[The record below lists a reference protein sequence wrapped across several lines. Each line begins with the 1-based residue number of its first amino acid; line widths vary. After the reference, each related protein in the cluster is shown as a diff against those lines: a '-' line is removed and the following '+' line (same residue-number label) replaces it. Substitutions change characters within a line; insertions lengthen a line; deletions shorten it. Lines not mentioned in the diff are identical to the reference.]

1 MNKILYSKKCKKI
14 VKKILKSKS
23 DTLNNYDLKK
33 LKLDTTKSNVFK
45 FLIILENHDYLELQF
60 LNDEIDMI
68 FVKRKIHLYNDFYDV
83 YNRHYKKYKISC
95 FSKSILNLAS
105 FACVTLIIA
114 YLIKILYYDENKKG

>member
-1 MNKILYSKKCKKI
+1 MNKILYSKKCKKL

-23 DTLNNYDLKK
+23 ETLNNYDLKN
-33 LKLDTTKSNVFK
+33 LKIDISKPNVFK
-45 FLIILENHDYLELQF
+45 FLIILENHNYLELQF

-83 YNRHYKKYKISC
+83 YNKNYKRYKFSN

-105 FACVTLIIA
+105 FACITLIIA
-114 YLIKILYYDENKKG
+114 YLIKMFYYDENKKR